1 MDFTNSDRPEDHRG
15 NLSGTSAIDKIRS
28 MVDHS
33 KSCFFCTSV
42 AVDGSTAARPMTV
55 QKVDDDGNL
64 WFLSARDTHKDQEL
78 NINPR
83 VRLYFQSSAHG
94 GFLEINGTATVS
106 QDRQKINELW
116 EPIMNNWF
124 TEGREDPRISVIK
137 VSAQD
142 GYYWE
147 TRHGFAVTGI
157 KMLIGAV
164 TGTPTDVGVEGKL
177 RV

>member
-1 MDFTNSDRPEDHRG
+1 MDIMNSDRPEDHRG
-15 NLSGTSAIDKIRS
+15 NLSGELAVAKIQS
-28 MVDHS
+28 LVDQS

-55 QKVDDDGNL
+55 QKVDDEGNL

-78 NINPR
+78 TINPR

-94 GFLEINGTATVS
+94 AFLEINGSATVT
-106 QDRQKINELW
+106 QDRKKIDELW
-116 EPIMNNWF
+116 QPIMNNWF
-124 TEGREDPRISVIK
+124 SEGREDPRISVIK
-137 VSAQD
+137 VSAID

-147 TRHGFAVTGI
+147 TKHGFAVAGI

-164 TGTPTDVGVEGKL
+164 TGTATDVGVEGEL
-177 RV
+177 HV